1 MPRNSKM
8 RSNGSAEIL
17 EINIL
22 VQRDILKNN
31 KWSKPVPALKGS
43 SYEVLQMFS
52 RIFFYETQKVIDKSC
67 CFQGIW
73 NITLYLVFTMI

>member
-1 MPRNSKM
+1 M
-8 RSNGSAEIL
+8 RFNRSAEIL

-31 KWSKPVPALKGS
+31 KWSKPVPVLKGS

-52 RIFFYETQKVIDKSC
+52 RIFFYETQKVIDKSHIC
-67 CFQGIW
+67 Q
-73 NITLYLVFTMI
+73 LSLASSVFCVFYIKNKHYI